1 MWEGEDSGAGLSWQV
16 GWHETSRFSKASE
29 RLLVWEHLSDL
40 VGVPIPPQDQVGTLR
55 KSE

>member
-40 VGVPIPPQDQVGTLR
+40 VGVPIPPQDQVEEVR
-55 KSE
+55 IA